1 MAQITSGGAVPD
13 SPATLRTQLVAAA
26 TQLQPS
32 ISADL
37 PASLIEDMASTG
49 AGGLVVMDQAYV
61 DAINSISPITAN
73 ENILLQLGNVYG
85 VQRGIGSNTSV
96 YVVFR
101 DSTVGFVIPKGFLV
115 GDGTHQ
121 YALQNSTI
129 IKSDGTSDPVNC
141 LATTEGSWTVA
152 GASSGLP
159 FGTVTTV
166 VTSVPSTVTLYVGNP
181 NAGTAG
187 LPAQSIDEFR
197 LQVIQAGRA
206 VATGVPTLL
215 KTTLQNVVGVQRRL
229 IAVKQVSGETGTG
242 WEVIVGGGDVYSVAN
257 AIYQSLFN
265 INDLIGAQTYGTT
278 EIVTILDYPDSYNIT
293 YVAPRNVTA
302 NVFVYWTTIVGTNF
316 VSNTVVAAAV
326 QPAIQEYINSLY
338 VGQPISLAEL
348 QAIFFA
354 STVNILSPATL
365 ATLGFT
371 VFAPTELTPTGL
383 LYPVDPESYYTA
395 GTVVVSNTTPP

>member
-1 MAQITSGGAVPD
+1 M
-13 SPATLRTQLVAAA
+13 
-26 TQLQPS
+26 
-32 ISADL
+32 
-37 PASLIEDMASTG
+37 
-49 AGGLVVMDQAYV
+49 
-61 DAINSISPITAN
+61 
-73 ENILLQLGNVYG
+73 
-85 VQRGIGSNTSV
+85 
-96 YVVFR
+96 
-101 DSTVGFVIPKGFLV
+101 
-115 GDGTHQ
+115 
-121 YALQNSTI
+121 
-129 IKSDGTSDPVNC
+129 
-141 LATTEGSWTVA
+141 
-152 GASSGLP
+152 
-159 FGTVTTV
+159 
-166 VTSVPSTVTLYVGNP
+166 
-181 NAGTAG
+181 
-187 LPAQSIDEFR
+187 
-197 LQVIQAGRA
+197 
-206 VATGVPTLL
+206 
-215 KTTLQNVVGVQRRL
+215 
-229 IAVKQVSGETGTG
+229 
-242 WEVIVGGGDVYSVAN
+242 
-257 AIYQSLFN
+257 FN